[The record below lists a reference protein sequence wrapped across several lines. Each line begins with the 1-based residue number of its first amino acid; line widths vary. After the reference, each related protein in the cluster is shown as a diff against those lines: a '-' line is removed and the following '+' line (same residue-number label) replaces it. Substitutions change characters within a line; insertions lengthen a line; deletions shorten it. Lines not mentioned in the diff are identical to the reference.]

1 MSLGES
7 VHAILTTT
15 NTTWKQKWANCDVC
29 WTFTKLHLNPAVLS
43 ERSFCFI
50 NRHPFPISANH
61 QSFTKKIIIPAVPS
75 VDSPPPTR
83 TSARQKAVVAEKR
96 WKLKHVLIHWL
107 PPNVFS
113 MRMTLMMI
121 MLSLTQIVS
130 DWIPTHCHF
139 SIVSWL
145 SAPAPTCR
153 MILAVVQ
160 IILPPPNP
168 QLTPATPLTYTR
180 YTQDIPTSLSTVT
193 AFQHRTHSWKF
204 NGWNV
209 TSKCS
214 SNLRNQNPFNNYQ
227 YFWSTCILKMGADRW
242 KRTLCFHHLIYLLL
256 QVFVSSSPP
265 KLWATNTWSRPHWHA
280 SPPWQHIL
288 KCAGGWWVVTPGGDG
303 DTRWGWWHITHYL
316 LDLYG

>member
-50 NRHPFPISANH
+50 NRHPFPISAIH
-61 QSFTKKIIIPAVPS
+61 QSSTKKIIPAVPS

-145 SAPAPTCR
+145 SAPARTCR

-160 IILPPPNP
+160 IIFPPPTP
-168 QLTPATPLTYTR
+168 QLPPATPLTYTR
-180 YTQDIPTSLSTVT
+180 YTQDIPTSLSRVT
-193 AFQHRTHSWKF
+193 AFQEFF
-204 NGWNV
+204 NIE
-209 TSKCS
+209 
-214 SNLRNQNPFNNYQ
+214 P
-227 YFWSTCILKMGADRW
+227 
-242 KRTLCFHHLIYLLL
+242 
-256 QVFVSSSPP
+256 
-265 KLWATNTWSRPHWHA
+265 
-280 SPPWQHIL
+280 
-288 KCAGGWWVVTPGGDG
+288 TPGNLMDENDCQSVDQIWGIKIHSMIINIFG
-303 DTRWGWWHITHYL
+303 PHVFLRWVPMDEKELSVSII
-316 LDLYG
+316 

>member
-1 MSLGES
+1 MHLEDKLRWKVDCSLR
-7 VHAILTTT
+7 
-15 NTTWKQKWANCDVC
+15 K
-29 WTFTKLHLNPAVLS
+29 KLLFYQPTSYPNIS
-43 ERSFCFI
+43 NS
-50 NRHPFPISANH
+50 PIIY
-61 QSFTKKIIIPAVPS
+61 KKIIPAVPS

-139 SIVSWL
+139 WIVSWL

-242 KRTLCFHHLIYLLL
+242 KRTFCFHHLIDHLL
-256 QVFVSSSPP
+256 
-265 KLWATNTWSRPHWHA
+265 
-280 SPPWQHIL
+280 
-288 KCAGGWWVVTPGGDG
+288 
-303 DTRWGWWHITHYL
+303 
-316 LDLYG
+316 